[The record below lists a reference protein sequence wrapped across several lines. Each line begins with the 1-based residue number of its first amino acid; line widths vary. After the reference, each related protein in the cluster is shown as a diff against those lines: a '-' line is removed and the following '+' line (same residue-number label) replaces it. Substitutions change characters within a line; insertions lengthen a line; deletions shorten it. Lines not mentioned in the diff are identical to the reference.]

1 MTILGPILFKIFLS
15 DLFPVVQNV
24 GFANYANGNTIDDA
38 ADNTD
43 EVIFS
48 LQESSEKPF
57 K

>member
-38 ADNTD
+38 GDNTD